1 MNAMPQTFR
10 KRLAIGAVTGLAVV
24 GGIVGLSAYAAPG
37 TTAEA
42 APVETIAVADVQ
54 EEGVRTANALTH
66 EAALAMLDAAQDKAA
81 ELDQRV
87 TVAIVDRNGNTIA
100 MVKGD
105 GAGPQSPD
113 SAERKAYTAA
123 SWGQPTSALTEGA
136 TGDAPSIAD
145 IPGTLFLAGGVP
157 VTFDGAPIAGI
168 GVGGAPSGD
177 IDEEIALAGLAALEN
192 ADR

>member
-1 MNAMPQTFR
+1 MNAINLR
-10 KRLAIGAVTGLAVV
+10 KRLAVGAVAGLAVV
-24 GGIVGLSAYAAPG
+24 GGIVGASAYAAPV
-37 TTAEA
+37 AEA
-42 APVETIAVADVQ
+42 EPIEAVAVAEVQ
-54 EEGVRTANALTH
+54 DGGVRGANALTH
-66 EAALAMLDAAQDKAA
+66 EAALAVLDAAQDKAA

-113 SAERKAYTAA
+113 SAEAKAYTAV
-123 SWGQPTSALTEGA
+123 SWGQATSDLTNAAKGNGA
-136 TGDAPSIAD
+136 TIAD

-157 VTFDGAPIAGI
+157 VTYDGAPIAGI

-177 IDEEIALAGLAALEN
+177 IDEEIALAGLAALEDL
-192 ADR
+192 DR